1 MTLGKGWACVPPRE
15 GHTLPRMEI
24 ELTTGAWIWAAVAAL
39 AVGISK
45 TGFGGIGLVA
55 VSIMVEL
62 FGKPSVGIL
71 LPMLIFADM
80 AVYPVFRKHG
90 SWGPVW
96 KLLPPTVLGCTAGYF
111 VLDWMPGE
119 SARSVVG
126 GIIVAMVGIQL
137 FRNVGRERFDHLAR
151 SRGAGLAA
159 GFAAGSAT
167 MVANAAGPIFQ
178 LYLLS
183 RRFEKLEL
191 IGVGARFFLLVNVL
205 KAPFLGGMSFINGE
219 SLLFNLKL
227 VPVILLGIYLGR
239 HLVHAVSQRLF
250 EWLVILFALVAGGRL
265 VLL

>member
-1 MTLGKGWACVPPRE
+1 MTLGKGWACLPPRE

>member
-1 MTLGKGWACVPPRE
+1 
-15 GHTLPRMEI
+15 MEI
-24 ELTTGAWIWAAVAAL
+24 ELSAAGWTWAIVAAL

-55 VSIMVEL
+55 VCIMVDL

-71 LPMLIFADM
+71 LPMLILADIS
-80 AVYPVFRKHG
+80 VYPFFRRYA
-90 SWGPVW
+90 SWTPVW
-96 KLLPPTVLGCTAGYF
+96 RILPPTLLGCVAGYF
-111 VLDWMPGE
+111 FLDWMPE
-119 SARSVVG
+119 DSARSIIG
-126 GIIVAMVGIQL
+126 GIIMVMVGLQL
-137 FRNVGRERFDHLAR
+137 FRRFGQERFEQLVH
-151 SRGAGLAA
+151 SREAGLVA
-159 GFAAGSAT
+159 GFAAGTAT

-191 IGVGARFFLLVNVL
+191 IGVGARFFLLVNIL
-205 KAPFLGGMSFINGE
+205 KAPFLGGMSYINGE

-250 EWLVILFALVAGGRL
+250 EWLVILFALIAGGRL
-265 VLL
+265 VFF

>member
-1 MTLGKGWACVPPRE
+1 MSPWRQG
-15 GHTLPRMEI
+15 TLPPGMEI
-24 ELTTGAWIWAAVAAL
+24 ELTTGGWVWAVIAAL

-45 TGFGGIGLVA
+45 TGFGGVGLVA

-71 LPMLIFADM
+71 LPMLIFADVS
-80 AVYPVFRKHG
+80 VYPVFRKHG
-90 SWGPVW
+90 AWGPVW
-96 KLLPPTVLGCTAGYF
+96 KLLPPTLLGCAAGYF
-111 VLDWMPGE
+111 VLDWMAEE

-126 GIIVAMVGIQL
+126 GIIVAMVGVQL
-137 FRNVGRERFDHLAR
+137 FRNVGRERFDRLAR
-151 SRGAGLAA
+151 SREAGLAA
-159 GFAAGSAT
+159 GFAAGTAT

-191 IGVGARFFLLVNVL
+191 IGVGARFFLLVNIL
-205 KAPFLGGMSFINGE
+205 KAPFLGGMSFINEE

-227 VPVILLGIYLGR
+227 LPVILLGIFLGR
-239 HLVHAVSQRLF
+239 HLVHVVSQRLF

-265 VLL
+265 FLF

>member
-239 HLVHAVSQRLF
+239 HLVHAVSQSLF

>member
-137 FRNVGRERFDHLAR
+137 FRNVGRQRFDHLAR

-250 EWLVILFALVAGGRL
+250 ECLVILFALVAGGRL

>member
-1 MTLGKGWACVPPRE
+1 
-15 GHTLPRMEI
+15 MEI
-24 ELTTGAWIWAAVAAL
+24 ELSAAGWTWAIVAAL

-55 VSIMVEL
+55 VCIMVDL

-71 LPMLIFADM
+71 LPMLILADIS
-80 AVYPVFRKHG
+80 VYPFFRRYA
-90 SWGPVW
+90 SWTPVW
-96 KLLPPTVLGCTAGYF
+96 RILPPTLLGCVAGYF
-111 VLDWMPGE
+111 FLDWMPE
-119 SARSVVG
+119 DSARSIIG
-126 GIIVAMVGIQL
+126 GIIMVMVGLQL
-137 FRNVGRERFDHLAR
+137 FRRFGQERFEQLAH
-151 SRGAGLAA
+151 SREAGLAA
-159 GFAAGSAT
+159 GFAAGTAT

-191 IGVGARFFLLVNVL
+191 IGVGARFFLLVNIL
-205 KAPFLGGMSFINGE
+205 KAPFLGGMSYINGE

-250 EWLVILFALVAGGRL
+250 EWLVILFALIAGARL
-265 VLL
+265 CFF

>member
-1 MTLGKGWACVPPRE
+1 MSAAGW
-15 GHTLPRMEI
+15 T
-24 ELTTGAWIWAAVAAL
+24 WAIVAAL

-55 VSIMVEL
+55 VCIMVDL

-71 LPMLIFADM
+71 LPMLILADIS
-80 AVYPVFRKHG
+80 VYPFFRRYA
-90 SWGPVW
+90 SWTPVW
-96 KLLPPTVLGCTAGYF
+96 RILPPTLLGCVAGYF
-111 VLDWMPGE
+111 FLDWMPE
-119 SARSVVG
+119 DSARSIIG
-126 GIIVAMVGIQL
+126 GIIMVMVGLQL
-137 FRNVGRERFDHLAR
+137 FRRFGQERFERLAH
-151 SRGAGLAA
+151 SREAGLAA
-159 GFAAGSAT
+159 GFAAGTAT

-191 IGVGARFFLLVNVL
+191 IGVGARFFLLINIL
-205 KAPFLGGMSFINGE
+205 KAPFLGGMSYINGE

-250 EWLVILFALVAGGRL
+250 EWLVILFALIAGARL
-265 VLL
+265 VFF

>member
-96 KLLPPTVLGCTAGYF
+96 KLLPHTVLGCTAGYF

>member
-15 GHTLPRMEI
+15 RQNLPRMEI
-24 ELTTGAWIWAAVAAL
+24 ELTTGAWIWAAEAPH

-137 FRNVGRERFDHLAR
+137 FRNVGRERFDHLA
-151 SRGAGLAA
+151 
-159 GFAAGSAT
+159 
-167 MVANAAGPIFQ
+167 
-178 LYLLS
+178 LS
-183 RRFEKLEL
+183 L
-191 IGVGARFFLLVNVL
+191 IH
-205 KAPFLGGMSFINGE
+205 I
-219 SLLFNLKL
+219 
-227 VPVILLGIYLGR
+227 
-239 HLVHAVSQRLF
+239 
-250 EWLVILFALVAGGRL
+250 
-265 VLL
+265 